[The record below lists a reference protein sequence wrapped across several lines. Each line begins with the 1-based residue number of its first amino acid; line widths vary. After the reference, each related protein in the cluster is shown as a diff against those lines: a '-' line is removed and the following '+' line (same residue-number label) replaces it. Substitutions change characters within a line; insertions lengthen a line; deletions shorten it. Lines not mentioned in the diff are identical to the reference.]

1 MRTDPYNTGTKLVN
15 CLERVRQSLDLCK
28 ANKRLILEFHAEA
41 VARGLSEKRC
51 LKYVSTLRNLGTQL
65 GKPFNKA
72 DKHDIIRLLS
82 WLESTAYKEWTKH
95 DYKVILKSFYK
106 WLNGGEEYPK
116 VVSWVKTGMKNG
128 NHMLPEELL
137 TEEDVRA
144 LVEACTNPRDKA
156 FVLTLYESGCRIS
169 ELLTLQVK
177 SVRFDEHGSILR
189 VTGKTGDRRV
199 RVISAAPAIAL
210 WLDNHPTRKGHLF
223 CSLDGTGINYSTAN
237 VLLRRL
243 AKKAGITKRVNPHGF
258 RHARAT
264 SLANKL
270 TEAQMKEFFG
280 WAQSSEMA
288 AVYVHLLGRDVDDAL
303 LSIYGVKP
311 PEDARKER
319 FVPRAC
325 PRCKETNSPASKY
338 CCRCGSALDL
348 ATALEADDKHK
359 EADALM
365 NELIKDDRIKALLLE
380 RLVAIQA
387 ENH

>member
-1 MRTDPYNTGTKLVN
+1 MRTDPYNTNTKLAN
-15 CLERVRQSLDLCK
+15 CLSRVRQSPGLCE
-28 ANKRLILEFHAEA
+28 ANKKLILDFHAEA

-51 LKYVSTLRNLGTQL
+51 LKYLGTLQRLGSQL
-65 GKPFNKA
+65 EKPFNEA
-72 DKHDIIRLLS
+72 DKHDVIRLLS
-82 WLESTAYKEWTKH
+82 WLESTGFKEWTKH

-106 WLNGGEEYPK
+106 WLNNGDYPAI
-116 VVSWVKTGMKNG
+116 VSWVKTSMKNG
-128 NHMLPEELL
+128 SHKLPEELL

-144 LVEACTNPRDKA
+144 LVGACTNPRDKA

-177 SVRFDEHGSILR
+177 NVKFDEHGGILR

-210 WLDNHPTRKGHLF
+210 WLDNHPTSKGHLF
-223 CSLDGTGINYSTAN
+223 CSLDGTSINYSTAN
-237 VLLRRL
+237 LLLRKL
-243 AKKAGITKRVNPHGF
+243 AKKAGISKRVNPHGF

-288 AVYVHLLGRDVDDAL
+288 AVYVHLSGRDVDDAL
-303 LSIYGVKP
+303 LGIYGVKP

-319 FVPRAC
+319 FVPKAC
-325 PRCKETNSPASKY
+325 PRCRETNSPASKY
-338 CCRCGSALDL
+338 CSRCGSALDL
-348 ATALEADDKHK
+348 TTALEAEEQRS
-359 EADALM
+359 EADELM
-365 NELIKDDRIKALLLE
+365 S
-380 RLVAIQA
+380 RLVANP
-387 ENH
+387 EVREFLVEKMSELEGK